1 MNIRPDQLE
10 RAMEPLRFVDRA
22 GLDEIANALK
32 GSKSKQ
38 KRAVGT
44 FLDRINRLRIE
55 SVEKPTRTSHA
66 PIYGTGLTDLGD
78 E

>member
-1 MNIRPDQLE
+1 MSIRPDQIE
-10 RAMEPLRFVDRA
+10 RAMEPLRFVDRED
-22 GLDEIANALK
+22 LDEIASALK

-44 FLDRINRLRIE
+44 FLDRINRIRIE
-55 SVEKPTRTSHA
+55 TVERPRQSNSVS
-66 PIYGTGLTDLGD
+66 IYGSGLTDLGD